1 MKFKYNQ
8 NSGLFLYEVAPY
20 RPDYVKIAKDTAQSL
35 QGTKAS
41 TTKKITKQNLQ
52 ELIINIEKAIQLL
65 ESNKNNFDPKKAPE
79 VIESIFNILPQ
90 PLIDH
95 IYKKLSLVKNQIYE
109 SFAGLTI
116 AGGVLALGMAAYAL
130 KRKLTN
136 YFYKYKYAKDI
147 KDKYELVLITIYILQ
162 TCNVYLNSILD
173 NKVDNIQK
181 LQSLNFND
189 ILNSTDE
196 ELNDIKDLKKEFLD
210 SKDSMKEEMYSQG
223 IDAHK
228 VWAEHVI
235 DLLQKFII
243 KLNNLFKD
251 TPATPTAPEP
261 PDASSKQIEYIKN
274 ILYQAIDS
282 VLNKDEDANT
292 NLFLKHFFNRLF
304 TASDDITAAIYD
316 IILNDDKEES
326 KDFLY
331 RYVPKYDFSEDRN
344 ELSKENQEYIV
355 YYSLQVFKK
364 AKQIFNQKTIER
376 TIKEQKLLKE
386 YREEINNLLIP
397 TMQQQ
402 LKFDKIPTLNFIED
416 EENAK
421 DMFGRTAYYNPNT
434 SEITVFITGRHPKDI
449 MRSVA
454 HEVIHHAQNCRGE
467 FDDAFNIGEEGYAQS
482 NNHLRNIEGEAYLLG
497 NLLFRDWEDNLK
509 KQRNSNTMINEKV
522 LRAKIRALISEMT
535 GLQDASEVENKAMH
549 KYDESCDCEQCS
561 QSTRDALKMK
571 GIRPQGYMAESTK
584 KVLDAEKQ
592 VMPLNEWRR
601 MELNSLLLNRFGII
615 SPDVLGEKKE
625 KEKKEL
631 TPREKELA
639 AKTPPEDKITR
650 GDVIAAAKEGDKK
663 QTSKSGTSKK
673 GKVPPQLQKYVKGK
687 KDESK

>member
-8 NSGLFLYEVAPY
+8 NSGLFLYEVAAY
-20 RPDYVKIAKDTAQSL
+20 RPDYVKIAKDAAQSL
-35 QGTKAS
+35 QGTNAS
-41 TTKKITKQNLQ
+41 TTKKITKQNLE
-52 ELIINIEKAIQLL
+52 ELITNIQKAIQLL
-65 ESNKNNFDPKKAPE
+65 NSNNTDFDPKKAPE

-109 SFAGLTI
+109 SVAGLTI
-116 AGGVLALGMAAYAL
+116 AGGVLAAGMAGYVL
-130 KRKLTN
+130 KTKLTN
-136 YFYKYKYAKDI
+136 YFYKYKNAKDI
-147 KDKYELVLITIYILQ
+147 KDKYELVLITIYILKV
-162 TCNVYLNSILD
+162 CNVYLDSILD

-189 ILNSTDE
+189 ILTSTDL
-196 ELNDIKDLKKEFLD
+196 ELNDVKDLKKEFLD
-210 SKDSMKEEMYSQG
+210 SKDSMKEQKYSEA
-223 IDAHK
+223 IDIYITWIKHII
-228 VWAEHVI
+228 E
-235 DLLQKFII
+235 LLQKFIN
-243 KLNNLFKD
+243 KLKELFKD
-251 TPATPTAPEP
+251 PPAATPEP
-261 PDASSKQIEYIKN
+261 STPTPDIASKQIEAIKK
-274 ILYQAIDS
+274 LLDQGIDN
-282 VLNKDEDANT
+282 VLNKTDESSA
-292 NLFLKHFFNRLF
+292 NLFLKYFFNKIIIQ
-304 TASDDITAAIYD
+304 SEDIAALIYD
-316 IILNDDKEES
+316 LILTNDDEET
-326 KDFLY
+326 KDFLS
-331 RYVPKYDFSEDRN
+331 RYMTRYDYTEERN
-344 ELSKENQEYIV
+344 ELPPITRDYLINQ
-355 YYSLQVFKK
+355 SLKIFKNIK
-364 AKQIFNQKTIER
+364 KTLNQKTS
-376 TIKEQKLLKE
+376 IKEQKLLKE

-397 TMQQQ
+397 TMQKQ

-454 HEVIHHAQNCRGE
+454 HEVIHHSQNCRGE
-467 FDDAFNIGEEGYAQS
+467 FDDVFNVGEEGYAQS
-482 NNHLRNIEGEAYLLG
+482 NNHLRNMEEEAYLLG
-497 NLLFRDWEDNLK
+497 NMLFRDWEDNLK

-535 GLQDASEVENKAMH
+535 DQGAFEIENKAMH

-584 KVLDAEKQ
+584 KVLDAEKE

-601 MELNSLLLNRFGII
+601 MELNSLLLNRFGIV
-615 SPDVLGEKKE
+615 SPEVLGEKKKMPMKKDVEDADGDGDTNE
-625 KEKKEL
+625 KVPAFLKKGS
-631 TPREKELA
+631 
-639 AKTPPEDKITR
+639 AKKP
-650 GDVIAAAKEGDKK
+650 A
-663 QTSKSGTSKK
+663 KK